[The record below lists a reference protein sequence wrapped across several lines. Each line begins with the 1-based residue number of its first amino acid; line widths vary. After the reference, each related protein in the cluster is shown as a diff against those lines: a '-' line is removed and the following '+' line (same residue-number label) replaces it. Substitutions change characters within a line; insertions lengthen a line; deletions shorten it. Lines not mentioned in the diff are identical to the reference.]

1 MIPSTLQD
9 DQLSELIYK
18 NLQPAVPRGQHAG
31 EKVASCAVGFEYLV
45 SLVKW
50 FRVLVSPSGAEDLFN
65 TWPRT
70 GGFLWALVTTSR
82 VNVFRFC
89 NAFRIRRRL
98 LNSGPSSAPSACLI
112 EENCSGPHF
121 ADLWPWCAGLK
132 RGVACFFFGG
142 LTNGEVVVTV
152 LAGRFSRLGANW

>member
-18 NLQPAVPRGQHAG
+18 NLQPAVPRGRPYAG
-31 EKVASCAVGFEYLV
+31 EKVACAVGFEYLV
-45 SLVKW
+45 SFVKW

-98 LNSGPSSAPSACLI
+98 LNCGPWSAPSACLI
-112 EENCSGPHF
+112 
-121 ADLWPWCAGLK
+121 
-132 RGVACFFFGG
+132 GG
-142 LTNGEVVVTV
+142 KLLRPSLCRSLAVVCG
-152 LAGRFSRLGANW
+152 AKKGSRLGVFFWV